1 MKRLIIVLLLVVIAA
16 VAGVVRSGRGVA
28 QLSHLPESLAGEAES
43 TGDVREEIRQN
54 YSLAPGAR
62 VLVAGINGPVNVET
76 ADVSSA
82 EVYVERIGKSQT
94 ALDRRK
100 VTVEGTSTNL
110 TIRGK
115 SGDVGLF
122 ARLFGS
128 NPTEKVT
135 LKVPR
140 RISLTTDG
148 INGAVTVGD
157 VDGPVEA
164 HGING
169 KVNIGGSSGK
179 AEFHGINGNIAVALR
194 SIEQDGVEL
203 KGVNGNIELR
213 LVPGLNAELEARGM
227 NGDVVSDLPDFVLVR
242 AKHGSYSAHVGT
254 GGNRISAHGIN
265 GNIRFTR

>member
-1 MKRLIIVLLLVVIAA
+1 MKRLIVVLLLVVIAA
-16 VAGVVRSGRGVA
+16 VAGVMRSGRGVTK
-28 QLSHLPESLAGEAES
+28 LSHLPESLAGESGS

-54 YSLAPGAR
+54 YSLTPGSR
-62 VLVAGINGPVNVET
+62 VLVAGINGPVNIET
-76 ADVSSA
+76 ADVTSA
-82 EVYVERIGKSQT
+82 EVYVERVGKSQT

-100 VTVEGTSTNL
+100 VTVEGTPTSL

-115 SGDVGLF
+115 TGDVGLF

-140 RISLTTDG
+140 QVSLTTDG
-148 INGAVTVGD
+148 INGAVVVGD

-169 KVNIGGSSGK
+169 KVNIGGTSGK
-179 AEFHGINGNIAVALR
+179 AEFHGINGNITVALK

-213 LVPGLNAELEARGM
+213 LVPGLNAELQARGM
-227 NGDVVSDLPDFVLVR
+227 NGDVVSDLPDFGLDR
-242 AKHGSYSAHVGT
+242 ARHGSYSAHVGT
-254 GGNRISAHGIN
+254 GGNTISAHGIN